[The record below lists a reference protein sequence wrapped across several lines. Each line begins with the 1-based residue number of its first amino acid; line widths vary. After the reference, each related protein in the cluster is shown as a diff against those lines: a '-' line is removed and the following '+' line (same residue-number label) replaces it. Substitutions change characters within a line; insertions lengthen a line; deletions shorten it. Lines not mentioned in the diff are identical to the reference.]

1 MDSYFYKEIN
11 IAKNLISTRDYD
23 RAFQYLERAHVIGQ
37 TSVTRHTI
45 AHLYMLKIGLLRRD
59 FKEVVGQLVRIPF
72 GILGSCIGIVPT
84 GNTGGSNV
92 SMFAKMDIPK
102 DIDKYFSEGE

>member
-1 MDSYFYKEIN
+1 MIFGNSGSGKST
-11 IAKNLISTRDYD
+11 IAKKFCFKSKLAYRY
-23 RAFQYLERAHVIGQ
+23 RF
-37 TSVTRHTI
+37 
-45 AHLYMLKIGLLRRD
+45 KIGLLRRD

-102 DIDKYFSEGE
+102 DIEKYFSKSE